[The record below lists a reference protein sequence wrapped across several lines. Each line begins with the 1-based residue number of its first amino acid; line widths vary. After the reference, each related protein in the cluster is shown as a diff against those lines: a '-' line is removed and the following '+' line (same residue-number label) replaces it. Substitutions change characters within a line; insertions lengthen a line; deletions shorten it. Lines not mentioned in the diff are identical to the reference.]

1 MANQQAMEEFSKVV
15 RGLMN
20 QDNETRKQAEK
31 IYDNYVKSN
40 PSLVSQFLL
49 SFTCQGNDDA
59 LKVFC
64 PVLLRKLVSTKESM
78 ALLDATA
85 LLALQNQLPWH

>member
-59 LKVFC
+59 LKVFL
-64 PVLLRKLVSTKESM
+64 PRF
-78 ALLDATA
+78 TA
-85 LLALQNQLPWH
+85 

>member
-49 SFTCQGNDDA
+49 SLPA
-59 LKVFC
+59 
-64 PVLLRKLVSTKESM
+64 KETM
-78 ALLDATA
+78 TL
-85 LLALQNQLPWH
+85 